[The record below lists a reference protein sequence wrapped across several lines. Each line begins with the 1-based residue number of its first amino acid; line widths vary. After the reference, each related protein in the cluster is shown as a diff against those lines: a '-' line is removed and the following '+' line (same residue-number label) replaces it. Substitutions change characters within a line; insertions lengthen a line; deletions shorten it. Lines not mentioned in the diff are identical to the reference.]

1 MLAEQSLGLAEELL
15 CRICAT
21 FSRSFRLH
29 AANYQQH
36 VARVRCTSG
45 PPNRLEVRE
54 SKHRTVGTRRAA
66 IGRWNENHLSHMHW
80 LASVSKSAPPRTDD
94 RNKRTGVSVPPVK
107 CCNCSRS
114 RCSVNGSLQIAITGT
129 RWLTKRWTSRCMYSS
144 LSAAC
149 ESNSITNKVVRS
161 RAALELR

>member
-1 MLAEQSLGLAEELL
+1 MPYLRDIFTL
-15 CRICAT
+15 IPVT
-21 FSRSFRLH
+21 RSQLP
-29 AANYQQH
+29 AARH
-36 VARVRCTSG
+36 RVRCTSG

-66 IGRWNENHLSHMHW
+66 IGRWNENHLSRRHCGSP
-80 LASVSKSAPPRTDD
+80 LSARALHPRTDD
-94 RNKRTGVSVPPVK
+94 GNKRTGVSVPPVK